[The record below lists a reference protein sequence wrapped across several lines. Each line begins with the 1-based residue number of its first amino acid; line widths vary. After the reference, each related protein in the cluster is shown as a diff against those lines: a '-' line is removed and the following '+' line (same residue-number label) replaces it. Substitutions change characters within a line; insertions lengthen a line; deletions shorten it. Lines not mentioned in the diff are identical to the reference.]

1 METIT
6 TDAIFFI
13 QFVRNGIQ
21 VCIIRHCLVESSIKY
36 TYLRNIRQNSRNRVY
51 TFQIGRIMKRSQI
64 IASSKRIQHFLRQ
77 QYRFT
82 ELLTTMYHAVT
93 NCIDF
98 IQRFDCTIFRTNQC
112 IQDEL
117 YTYSMLR
124 YIFFQNFFFTIRQS
138 QLQERA
144 FQTYFFN
151 TTLSDN
157 LFMVHIKQFIFDR
170 RATAVQY

>member
-124 YIFFQNFFFTIRQS
+124 YIFSRIFFSPLGKVCFRKEPFKPIFQYH
-138 QLQERA
+138 LER
-144 FQTYFFN
+144 
-151 TTLSDN
+151 
-157 LFMVHIKQFIFDR
+157 
-170 RATAVQY
+170 